1 MHGHTK
7 VKKIYILILSLQFTV
22 FLDFSRRSSH
32 QNFIQV
38 YCLSLSLSVSNIDV
52 IQLLKLHE
60 LTSIKQQ
67 TIYLYCSRQNNFTS
81 ASQLHR
87 QPTTPIRIV
96 DILTLQKTEH
106 QCGYR
111 PDRCMVAPRANLRI
125 VLVFGFMLCG
135 LHFIRLAGS
144 LVLDVYNEHQLS
156 R

>member
-1 MHGHTK
+1 M
-7 VKKIYILILSLQFTV
+7 YILIFSLQSTD
-22 FLDFSRRSSH
+22 FLNFSRRSSH

-38 YCLSLSLSVSNIDV
+38 YCLSLYLSVSKIDV
-52 IQLLKLHE
+52 IQRLKLHE

-67 TIYLYCSRQNNFTS
+67 NIYFYCSCQNNFTS
-81 ASQLHR
+81 VSQLHW

-106 QCGYR
+106 QLWACR
-111 PDRCMVAPRANLRI
+111 LDHCTVAPRDNLRR

-135 LHFIRLAGS
+135 FHFIRLAGS
-144 LVLDVYNEHQLS
+144 LVLDIYNEHRLS